1 MSRCCSCCTSFTGE
15 LSCFKFWQSTQMG
28 LDPKASKMENKE
40 VPATHSN
47 HISFVEWVYIARIY
61 LHISFACIIILYML
75 LLYICF
81 AFCYMYIVYSVLYT
95 AVKCVRCTDI
105 FKYNFWNVHVHLNYS
120 FKSTHKI
127 CFLIGLPPM
136 NPVVFGT
143 WGKLRCAKM
152 TELQRR
158 AQMRL
163 LLHFDAWVWQ
173 LQGRRARHSH
183 AEAGGGP
190 SMGGFLLH
198 GSGKN

>member
-1 MSRCCSCCTSFTGE
+1 
-15 LSCFKFWQSTQMG
+15 
-28 LDPKASKMENKE
+28 
-40 VPATHSN
+40 
-47 HISFVEWVYIARIY
+47 
-61 LHISFACIIILYML
+61 
-75 LLYICF
+75 
-81 AFCYMYIVYSVLYT
+81 
-95 AVKCVRCTDI
+95 
-105 FKYNFWNVHVHLNYS
+105 
-120 FKSTHKI
+120 
-127 CFLIGLPPM
+127 M